1 MILRLASIALIV
13 GVAACN
19 QVTPNAPAQ
28 NPLSSGPASP
38 PLNQAVGAIGGANS
52 ANASGGTARIVG
64 TDQQGRPIIEY
75 SGQPGSATGAGTG
88 QVQSPIT
95 VNPTVR
101 RGSGGG

>member
-1 MILRLASIALIV
+1 MILRIASIALLA
-13 GVAACN
+13 GLAACN
-19 QVTPNAPAQ
+19 QVTPNNPTTS
-28 NPLSSGPASP
+28 PLSSGPGSA
-38 PLNQAVGAIGGANS
+38 PLNQAVVAIGGANS

-75 SGQPGSATGAGTG
+75 SGQPGSAIGAGTG